1 MVRPGPCPKLQ
12 PVDAT
17 MPPVTTPTTRPVVST
32 KATTRSAVTTMDP
45 MVTREYNPFFTPK
58 IESCTIST
66 SFGEKTEQYISN
78 MFICCGSKITSR
90 FQKLPKISKNS
101 KISKFTN
108 FQKFQKF
115 QKFKKIFRLNG
126 SKCCNGVQYFA
137 RKQDCCE
144 GEVIDKAEFTCCGGK
159 VL

>member
-17 MPPVTTPTTRPVVST
+17 MPPITTPTTKPLVST
-32 KATTRSAVTTMDP
+32 KATTRSVVTTMDP

-90 FQKLPKISKNS
+90 FQKL
-101 KISKFTN
+101 
-108 FQKFQKF
+108 QKFRNILNF
-115 QKFKKIFRLNG
+115 LRLNG

-144 GEVIDKAEFTCCGGK
+144 GEVIDKNMFTCCGGK